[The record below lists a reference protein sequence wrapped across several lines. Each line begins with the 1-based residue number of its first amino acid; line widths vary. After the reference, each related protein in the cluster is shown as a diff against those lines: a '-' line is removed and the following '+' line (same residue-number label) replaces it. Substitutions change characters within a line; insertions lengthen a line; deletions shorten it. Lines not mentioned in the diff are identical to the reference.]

1 MRGVLFLKS
10 IRIGSGAGTAND
22 CIEPALV
29 LLEQGDLDYLFFE
42 CLAERTLALANL
54 RKKHDP
60 SVGYDQQLKNRM
72 GQLLDVYK
80 RTQPRTK
87 IISNMGAANPVSA
100 AATIAQMCKDRGL
113 GNLKIAAVLGDDVM
127 ENISKYMDREVME
140 TNQPLGNYRDILVNA
155 NAYTGCKGI
164 VEALKNG
171 ADIVITGRCADP
183 SLTLGPCV
191 YEFGWAMDD
200 WKRLGCA
207 TIAGHLLEC
216 GCQVSG
222 GYFADNDRKKVPDLW
237 NVGFPIGTV
246 YENGDIEISKV
257 EGTGGLIN
265 EMTVKEQALYE
276 IQDPANYLT
285 PDVIADF
292 TELDVEE
299 IGPNQVRITG
309 GAGKPKSGLLKVN
322 CGYLDCYIG
331 EGEMSYGGYGC
342 VDRAKMAG
350 ECVVKRLDRDKVQYS
365 EIRVDIIGSNSLYTD
380 KISQGMSQSEPS
392 ECRLRV
398 AARCADR
405 ENAEK
410 VAYEVEA
417 LYCTGPAA
425 GGGARRSV
433 REIISVA
440 SVLIDENDVTFEIQY
455 MGGGNQ

>member
-1 MRGVLFLKS
+1 MKS

-42 CLAERTLALANL
+42 CLAERTLALASL

-60 SVGYDQQLKNRM
+60 SKGYDQQLENRM
-72 GQLLDVYK
+72 GRLLDVYK
-80 RTQPRTK
+80 KTNPRTK
-87 IISNMGAANPVSA
+87 VISNMGAANPLEA
-100 AATIAQMCKDRGL
+100 ARVIKRLCRERDL
-113 GNLKIAAVLGDDVM
+113 DLNVYAVLGDDVS
-127 ENISKYMDREVME
+127 EILNKFYEKEVME
-140 TNQPLGNYRDILVNA
+140 TNRPLSAYKDSLVNA
-155 NAYTGCKGI
+155 NAYTGCTGI
-164 VEALKNG
+164 VQALKEG

-183 SLTLGPCV
+183 SLTVGPCV

-200 WKRLGCA
+200 WEHLGCA

-216 GCQVSG
+216 GAQISG
-222 GYFADNDRKKVPDLW
+222 GYFADMERKQVPDLW
-237 NVGFPIGTV
+237 NVGFPIGTI
-246 YENGDIEISKV
+246 YEDGTIEISKV

-265 EMTVKEQALYE
+265 GMTVKEQALYE

-285 PDVIADF
+285 PDVVADF
-292 TELDVEE
+292 TSLRVEE
-299 IGPNQVRITG
+299 TGKDKVRVTG
-309 GAGKPKSGLLKVN
+309 GLGKPKTGLLKVN
-322 CGYLDCYIG
+322 CGYFDCYIG
-331 EGEMSYGGYGC
+331 EGEMSYAGYGC

-350 ECVVKRLDRDKVQYS
+350 ECVVKRLERNLVKYS
-365 EIRVDIIGSNSLYTD
+365 EIRVDIIGCNAMYTD
-380 KISQGMSQSEPS
+380 EIESAMQIGTPA

-425 GGGARRSV
+425 GGGARRLV
-433 REIISVA
+433 REIISIA
-440 SVLIDENDVTFEIQY
+440 SVLIDEREVELKLVKV
-455 MGGGNQ
+455 